1 MRFGEAIGTGQKG
14 GEEEKRKLTGMG
26 RWQIWRVMRQARI
39 KIAAETGEAVY
50 HCMSRS
56 VNGEWLFD
64 DRAKEILR
72 RQFWQVADYCGVE
85 ILTYTILSNHFHLLV
100 RVPQKTPVSDA
111 ELVRRYEGS

>member
-1 MRFGEAIGTGQKG
+1 
-14 GEEEKRKLTGMG
+14 
-26 RWQIWRVMRQARI
+26 MRQARI